1 MLNKFNNIQTSHL
14 EQTLFN
20 LCRPVS
26 QFFCEHFLTSVCMT
40 HTVLVRLYVN
50 LTYFQFTTIK
60 NYFWTGFLFFSQ
72 NINLFSYFRRWINI
86 FASCCCILCCILV
99 ARRFPILAWL
109 IGLPAAKSTNIIK
122 KEARLAKF
130 IFAKSLS
137 IFRWNNF
144 DLNFSYEIS
153 VLYGL
158 LW

>member
-26 QFFCEHFLTSVCMT
+26 QIFCEHFLTSVSMT

-50 LTYFQFTTIK
+50 LTYFQYTTIK
-60 NYFWTGFLFFSQ
+60 NYFWTGFLFCSQ

-122 KEARLAKF
+122 KEAILAKF
-130 IFAKSLS
+130 IFAKSFG
-137 IFRWNNF
+137 IFRWNYF
-144 DLNFSYEIS
+144 DLNFSYETS